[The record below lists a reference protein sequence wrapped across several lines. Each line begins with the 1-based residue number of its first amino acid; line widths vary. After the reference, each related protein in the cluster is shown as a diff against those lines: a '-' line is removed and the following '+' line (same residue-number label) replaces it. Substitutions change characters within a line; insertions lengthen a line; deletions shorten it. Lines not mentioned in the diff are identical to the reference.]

1 MVEESLWKA
10 VQAFNERDE
19 DLASAVVET
28 DREIDRREVRMEE
41 ECLKVLA
48 LHQPVAVDLR
58 LLVAV
63 LKINNDLER
72 IGDLAATSPGAPA
85 SWPPHPQVEAPFDL
99 PGMARL
105 AQAMLH
111 DSLDAVVN
119 MDTEQARKVC
129 EADDELD
136 AIHRQ
141 TYGLVRDEIRATPS
155 SVDALTHILSTSN
168 HLERIGDL
176 ATNIAEDVIYMVEG
190 QIVRLSAEGL
200 SLTRPHPE
208 ARARTARALRS
219 GGRSLTESRGPRP
232 AE

>member
-1 MVEESLWKA
+1 MTTHLQREIDTIKRELLAIGGQVEESLWKA

-19 DLASAVVET
+19 ELAREVVET

-72 IGDLAATSPGAPA
+72 IGDLACNIARRARFLVA
-85 SWPPHPQVEAPFDL
+85 HPQVEAPFDL

-105 AQAMLH
+105 AQSMLH

-119 MDTEQARKVC
+119 MDTAQARKVC

-141 TYGLVRDEIRATPS
+141 TYGLVRDEIRARTAH
-155 SVDALTHILSTSN
+155 VDALTHILSTSN

-190 QIVRLSAEGL
+190 QIVR
-200 SLTRPHPE
+200 HQKND
-208 ARARTARALRS
+208 
-219 GGRSLTESRGPRP
+219 
-232 AE
+232 

>member
-1 MVEESLWKA
+1 MTNHLQREIDAIKRELLAIGGQVEESLWKA

-19 DLASAVVET
+19 ALAREVVET

-72 IGDLAATSPGAPA
+72 IGDLACNIARRARFLA
-85 SWPPHPQVEAPFDL
+85 AHPQVEAPFDL

-105 AQAMLH
+105 AQTMLH

-119 MDTEQARKVC
+119 MDTAQARKVC

-136 AIHRQ
+136 AVHRQ
-141 TYGLVRDEIRATPS
+141 TYGLVRDEIRANPAQL
-155 SVDALTHILSTSN
+155 DALTHILSTSN

-190 QIVRLSAEGL
+190 QIVRHQQKG
-200 SLTRPHPE
+200 
-208 ARARTARALRS
+208 
-219 GGRSLTESRGPRP
+219 
-232 AE
+232 

>member
-1 MVEESLWKA
+1 MTNHLQREIDAIKRELLAIGGLVEESLWKA

-19 DLASAVVET
+19 DLAREVVET
-28 DREIDRREVRMEE
+28 DREIDRREVGMEE

-72 IGDLAATSPGAPA
+72 IGDLACNIARRARFLA
-85 SWPPHPQVEAPFDL
+85 SRPLVEAPFDL
-99 PGMARL
+99 PRMARL
-105 AQAMLH
+105 AQTMLH

-119 MDTEQARKVC
+119 MDTDQARRVC

-141 TYGLVRDEIRATPS
+141 TYGLVRDEIRANTAH
-155 SVDALTHILSTSN
+155 VDALTHILSTSN

-190 QIVRLSAEGL
+190 QIVRHQKKG
-200 SLTRPHPE
+200 
-208 ARARTARALRS
+208 
-219 GGRSLTESRGPRP
+219 
-232 AE
+232 